1 MAGRLYNYSNNCSV
15 NNPHLQLDNHIVI
28 PNMSLDF
35 QSIRQQIQQLG
46 ETAVLH
52 ERELGERR
60 RTALDLLESN
70 AQNLDSLKKKVEDVV
85 RNHDSS
91 LRCALPVR
99 ESLKTSAALPNIP
112 DELTLLATD
121 GSQISPDRHAQ
132 VNFAV
137 VNVGSIQLRR
147 GTPEA
152 PVIEIASQLL
162 YDEQLYSTTGTISD
176 DTLALKRDLQ
186 ERLVLGKLA
195 EAASPPVVAF
205 TDGPME
211 LWGGKSGDTE
221 ERANYQE
228 SLTNYLE
235 ALAKLEV
242 LNVITCGYVDKPA
255 ANLIVR
261 TLEVAMIPQA
271 ELGEIKK
278 LHPLRGVTDR
288 EIFKAVLGIGERSA
302 VFAIQSQSAKSYQDA
317 LRLHFFYLNVGQ
329 AGSPY
334 IARVEVPA
342 WVVENQGNL
351 DCLHAVLIEQCRV
364 MGGRPYPYL
373 LHRAHETAVVKLA
386 EREQVTSM
394 ITQELHQRGLPVGEL
409 SSKQSAKQSEGRKRY
424 GS

>member
-1 MAGRLYNYSNNCSV
+1 
-15 NNPHLQLDNHIVI
+15 
-28 PNMSLDF
+28 MSLDF

-46 ETAVLH
+46 ETAVLR

-60 RTALDLLESN
+60 RTALDLLDSN
-70 AQNLDSLKKKVEDVV
+70 AQDLDGLKRKVKDVV
-85 RNHDSS
+85 RNHDPSI
-91 LRCALPVR
+91 RCALPVK
-99 ESLKTSAALPNIP
+99 ESLTTSTALPNIP
-112 DELTLLATD
+112 GELTVLAAD

-137 VNVGSIQLRR
+137 VNVGSIQMRR

-152 PVIEIASQLL
+152 PVTEIASQLL
-162 YDEQLYSTTGTISD
+162 YDEQLYSTTGTISEA
-176 DTLALKRDLQ
+176 TLALKRDLH

-195 EAASPPVVAF
+195 EAAQPPVVAF

-211 LWGGKSGDTE
+211 LWGGKGGDTE

-235 ALAKLEV
+235 ALTKLEM

-255 ANLIVR
+255 ANLVVR
-261 TLEVAMIPQA
+261 TLEVAMTPQA
-271 ELGEIKK
+271 DLAEIKK
-278 LHPLRGVTDR
+278 MHPLRGVTDR
-288 EIFKAVLGIGERSA
+288 EIFKEVLGIEERSA
-302 VFAIQSQSAKSYQDA
+302 VFAIQSQSAKSYQGS

-334 IARVEVPA
+334 ISRVEIPA
-342 WVVENQGNL
+342 WVVENPGYL
-351 DCLHAVLIEQCRV
+351 DCLHAVLVEQCRV

-373 LHRAHETAVVKLA
+373 LHRAHETAVVKLS
-386 EREQVTSM
+386 EKEQVTSM
-394 ITQELHQRGLPVGEL
+394 ITQELRQRGLTVGEL
-409 SSKQSAKQSEGRKRY
+409 SSKQSAKQHEGRKRY